1 MDKKND
7 LCVELIVANGNVIS
21 PTASNNCWHVEFKF
35 SLNFGLPNL
44 YIKPLHIK
52 RKWERNE
59 HIKGKSDIRKKNR
72 K

>member
-44 YIKPLHIK
+44 YIK
-52 RKWERNE
+52 RKWK
-59 HIKGKSDIRKKNR
+59 IKGKSDNEKKNR